1 MNRTETQALPSVI
14 HGIPLDEEQGLG
26 ALTLPG
32 YLREVTTRYAQ
43 REALVM
49 HEATGTTRWSYTEL
63 WAQSM
68 AVARALNA
76 CGIGKDERVGVMLTN
91 RPEWLSGCFGASL
104 AAGVATGISTFSTP
118 AELDSL
124 LRSSGVSVLLFERTV
139 VKKDFLK
146 ILFELEPNLASS
158 APGKLQSTRSEER
171 RVGKECV
178 GTCRSRWSTQHEKK
192 NNKRAK
198 LRVETTTDNSRKK
211 RQR

>member
-49 HEATGTTRWSYTEL
+49 HEATGTTRWSYAEL

-76 CGIGKDERVGVMLTN
+76 CGIGKDERVGVMLTH
-91 RPEWLSGCFGASL
+91 RPERSEEHTS
-104 AAGVATGISTFSTP
+104 
-118 AELDSL
+118 ELQSL
-124 LRSSGVSVLLFERTV
+124 LRISYAVFCL
-139 VKKDFLK
+139 KK
-146 ILFELEPNLASS
+146 
-158 APGKLQSTRSEER
+158 
-171 RVGKECV
+171 
-178 GTCRSRWSTQHEKK
+178 
-192 NNKRAK
+192 
-198 LRVETTTDNSRKK
+198 
-211 RQR
+211 

>member
-49 HEATGTTRWSYTEL
+49 HEATGTTRWSYAEL

-91 RPEWLSGCFGASL
+91 RPEWLSGC
-104 AAGVATGISTFSTP
+104 
-118 AELDSL
+118 LD
-124 LRSSGVSVLLFERTV
+124 RKSVWW
-139 VKKDFLK
+139 
-146 ILFELEPNLASS
+146 
-158 APGKLQSTRSEER
+158 GKRGS
-171 RVGKECV
+171 
-178 GTCRSRWSTQHEKK
+178 
-192 NNKRAK
+192 
-198 LRVETTTDNSRKK
+198 LRVDLGGRRNIKK
-211 RQR
+211 KK

>member
-49 HEATGTTRWSYTEL
+49 HEATGTTRWSYAEL

-104 AAGVATGISTFSTP
+104 AAGVATG
-118 AELDSL
+118 
-124 LRSSGVSVLLFERTV
+124 R
-139 VKKDFLK
+139 
-146 ILFELEPNLASS
+146 
-158 APGKLQSTRSEER
+158 RSEEHTSALQSLMR
-171 RVGKECV
+171 ISYAVF
-178 GTCRSRWSTQHEKK
+178 
-192 NNKRAK
+192 
-198 LRVETTTDNSRKK
+198 
-211 RQR
+211 